1 MQPIY
6 YTIPS
11 FWRNSL
17 LVAVNSC
24 VHIEVAIVT
33 MYESYW
39 WNSLLVAINSCVRVE
54 MAIIT
59 MYEKLLVEFLARG
72 D

>member
-6 YTIPS
+6 YTVP
-11 FWRNSL
+11 
-17 LVAVNSC
+17 
-24 VHIEVAIVT
+24 T
-33 MYESYW
+33 YW